1 MERQFESSRPLGL
14 PLTAWQMSTVFV
26 LVTLITTS
34 HLDEIAPTITR
45 ILRILAYGATL
56 LIIARL
62 ALSVLQY
69 ARRS

>member
-1 MERQFESSRPLGL
+1 MDRQFESSRPLGL

-26 LVTLITTS
+26 LVTLITAS
-34 HLDEIAPTITR
+34 HLGEIAPTIAR
-45 ILRILAYGATL
+45 VLRILVYGATL

-62 ALSVLQY
+62 ALSVLQC